1 MVETVIATEIT
12 TFADVFLRR
21 RLDGRPFHMQG
32 EGFLLTIAQAPSYI
46 PGGGRSFWKL
56 IGFLLL
62 VIGSLIALWLIWVG
76 LRWIIE
82 KIAAAFRRK

>member
-1 MVETVIATEIT
+1 MIATEIT
-12 TFADVFLRR
+12 RLLMAFFGR
-21 RLDGRPFHMQG
+21 RLDAGLSDMQG
-32 EGFLLTIAQAPSYI
+32 DRFLLTIAQALSYI

-62 VIGSLIALWLIWVG
+62 VIGFLIALWLIWVG

>member
-1 MVETVIATEIT
+1 
-12 TFADVFLRR
+12 
-21 RLDGRPFHMQG
+21 MQG
-32 EGFLLTIAQAPSYI
+32 EGFLSAIAQVPSYI

-62 VIGSLIALWLIWVG
+62 VVGFLIALWVISAG

-82 KIAAAFRRK
+82 KIATAFRKK